1 MGDAMEGVG
10 GDVEGEADDVYE
22 QVLGEIGLEMVAGQA
37 VPSAKIKGKVDAKA
51 DISDLEKKLQD
62 LKG

>member
-10 GDVEGEADDVYE
+10 GDVEGEADETYE
-22 QVLGEIGLEMVAGQA
+22 QVLGEIGLEIVAGQA
-37 VPSAKIKGKVDAKA
+37 VPSTKLKGKVEAKE
-51 DISDLEKKLQD
+51 DVSDLEKKLAD